1 MKKILILLIGF
12 AFTQSIQTKQ
22 VEVTITDLGDFNLYE
37 LIENPIGE
45 TYSVELSEAEYDGI
59 IPDNYEYLTLGLSNI
74 PPLGANV
81 FFLTQL
87 YFIEESQNILILNDS
102 PLIVSES
109 NQYIF
114 AGEFYSGNAFNLDDN
129 PMTLKFWVT
138 GMFEDEG
145 VGLQGDMNDDEMI
158 NVIDIIALVN
168 IIIDVE
174 E

>member
-59 IPDNYEYLTLGLSNI
+59 IPDNLEFHTIGLSNI
-74 PPLGANV
+74 PPLGADV
-81 FFLTQL
+81 FPLTRL
-87 YFIEESQNILILNDS
+87 YLITESQNILILNDS

-109 NQYIF
+109 NQLIMVADF
-114 AGEFYSGNAFNLDDN
+114 FLSNAFNLDN
-129 PMTLKFWVT
+129 
-138 GMFEDEG
+138 
-145 VGLQGDMNDDEMI
+145 
-158 NVIDIIALVN
+158 N
-168 IIIDVE
+168 ISLAFNCFPK
-174 E
+174 